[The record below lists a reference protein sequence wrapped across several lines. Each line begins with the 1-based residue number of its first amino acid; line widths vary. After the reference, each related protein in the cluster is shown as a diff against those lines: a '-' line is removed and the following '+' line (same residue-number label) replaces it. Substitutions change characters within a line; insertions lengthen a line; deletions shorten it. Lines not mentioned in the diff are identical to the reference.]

1 MRFYFLR
8 MKKRINTKN
17 TFTNLVHTRQWG
29 ALREIARSMEPAD
42 IADVLLELEKPD
54 RVLLFRALPR
64 AVAGDVF
71 SELEHEDEETLLHE
85 LTDEETRTLL
95 ANLDPDDRTE
105 LLEELPGGATQKLLN
120 LLDEKE
126 RARAKEL
133 LGYPDESLGRLMTP
147 GYVAVRPRWSVEEAL
162 AHIKKRDPK
171 SETVDV
177 IFVTDDAWRLLGV
190 LRLRTLV
197 FAEPNEKIEALMKT
211 EVVKALATDDR
222 EGAVSLMQKYDLA
235 ALPVVDSTDVLVGIV
250 TFDDVFDVAEEEATE
265 DFHKSA
271 AIGNLGTGFGQAGI
285 GLLYRKRAPW
295 LVVLVF
301 MNLIAGAIIAMF
313 EETIAAAVV
322 LVSFLPLLIGS
333 AGNAGAQA
341 ATLSVRSIALG
352 EVRLGDWFSLL
363 TKEFIVSLSLGLT
376 MAFFVWLLGFYR
388 GGLEVALVVA
398 LSMVI
403 VVMVGSLIGMILP
416 FILHKLKA
424 DPAVASTPLVTTV
437 ADVFG
442 VLVYFA
448 LATAILTL

>member
-1 MRFYFLR
+1 ME
-8 MKKRINTKN
+8 KN
-17 TFTNLVHTRQWG
+17 ISNKTLFADLVHERRWG
-29 ALREIARSMEPAD
+29 ELREIARTMEPAD
-42 IADVLLELEKPD
+42 IADTLLNLEKPD

-105 LLEELPGGATQKLLN
+105 LLEELPGSATQKLLN

-126 RARAKEL
+126 RTRAQEL
-133 LGYPDESLGRLMTP
+133 LGYPEESIGRLMTP
-147 GYVAVRPRWSVEEAL
+147 GYVAVRPEWTIEEAL
-162 AHIKKRDPK
+162 NHIRKRDPK

-177 IFVTDDAWRLLGV
+177 IFATDSAWRLIGALS
-190 LRLRTLV
+190 LRTLV
-197 FAEPNEKIEALMKT
+197 FAEPNATVETVMKT
-211 EVVKALATDDR
+211 EVAKALATDDR
-222 EGAVSLMQKYDLA
+222 ESAVVLMQKYDLA
-235 ALPVVDSTDVLVGIV
+235 ALPVVDSSGVLVGIV

-295 LVVLVF
+295 LIVLVF
-301 MNLIAGAIIAMF
+301 MNLIAGAIIVMF
-313 EETIAAAVV
+313 EDTIAAAVV

-333 AGNAGAQA
+333 AGNAGSQA

-363 TKEFIVSLSLGLT
+363 SKEFIVSLSLGIT
-376 MAFFVWLLGFYR
+376 MALLVWVLGLYR
-388 GGLEVALVVA
+388 GGFEVALVVA
-398 LSMVI
+398 LSMVVI
-403 VVMVGSLIGMILP
+403 VMVGSLIGMILP
-416 FILHKLKA
+416 FVLHKINV

-442 VLVYFA
+442 VLVYFT
-448 LATAILTL
+448 LAAAILTL